1 MPIKCFEFLDESE
14 NKIYNFQI
22 KSSTVGPPFMRL
34 IDQEIRPHKLKS
46 HKLKSH
52 KLKHDSYGKNSIRS
66 EATLE
71 FNS

>member
-46 HKLKSH
+46 HKLK
-52 KLKHDSYGKNSIRS
+52 HDSYGKNSIRS